1 LRESISKPAIYA
13 LVAWLTFNNVAYH
26 QLCHAYVALH
36 HMRSEGSLSMAKF
49 TSLTRAGSAV
59 LNAVRVPWDAFV
71 AVFVYY
77 TVLALLAIGVADLA
91 TAFVVV
97 AYTLP
102 VVLYVAVLV
111 GRGVRAL
118 AALPID
124 IGQTPQA
131 LLR

>member
-1 LRESISKPAIYA
+1 
-13 LVAWLTFNNVAYH
+13 
-26 QLCHAYVALH
+26 
-36 HMRSEGSLSMAKF
+36 MAKF